1 MPTTDA
7 YVRRVALL
15 VQVLP
20 FVAQERDFALKG
32 GTAINLFIRDLPRLS
47 VDIDL
52 TFLPVADRA
61 TSLTAIDTGLRRISD
76 SLRASVASIRVLPV
90 VHTVLNVATKVLI
103 QAPGA
108 QVKIE
113 VTPVMRG
120 CVFEP
125 TEMEVTAAVEERFG
139 YARALVVSFEDLYG
153 GKLVAALD
161 RQHPRDLFD
170 VRLLLANEGI
180 NDRLRCAFIAHLI
193 SHRRSIA
200 DVLDSRPKALGDVF
214 ATEFAGMIRAD
225 RVTAED
231 LVETRAELAR
241 ELISNMPDA
250 HREFLV
256 GFKRG
261 EADWALLDVPA
272 IRDLPAV
279 RWKMQN
285 LDRLPPS
292 KRTHAVERLKEVLR
306 RS

>member
-7 YVRRVALL
+7 YLRRVALL

-20 FVAQERDFALKG
+20 FVARERDFALKG

-61 TSLTAIDTGLRRISD
+61 TSLAAIDAGLRRISD
-76 SLRASVASIRVLPV
+76 TLQAGIRGVRVHPV
-90 VHTVLNVATKVLI
+90 VPTGLDVATKVLI
-103 QAPGA
+103 QTPGA

-113 VTPVMRG
+113 VTPVIRG

-125 TEMEVTAAVEERFG
+125 TDLEVAAPVEDRFG
-139 YARALVVSFEDLYG
+139 YARAQVVSFEDLYG

-180 NDRLRCAFIAHLI
+180 DDRLRCAFIAYLI
-193 SHRRSIA
+193 SHDRSIA

-214 ATEFAGMIRAD
+214 ATEFAGMIRD
-225 RVTAED
+225 ERVTVDD
-231 LVETRAELAR
+231 LAETRLQLVR
-241 ELISNMPDA
+241 EVVSNMPDK

-261 EADWALLDVPA
+261 EADWSLLDVPD

-279 RWKMQN
+279 QWKLQN
-285 LDRLPPS
+285 LDRLQAS
-292 KRTHAVERLKEVLR
+292 KRTQAVEHLKEVLS